1 MKTPEEIKKALACP
15 VQERSDH
22 LDCSECAYHGKDLT
36 PCRIA
41 VHEDA
46 LAYMEQLEYE
56 NMAMKIQRRGDC
68 GVCKHSGVQIGAEP
82 CASCVLEKD
91 RPAWDDMGLPE
102 LPDA

>member
-1 MKTPEEIKKALACP
+1 MRTPEEIKKALACP

-22 LDCSECAYHGKDLT
+22 LECSDCAYHGKDLT

-91 RPAWDDMGLPE
+91 RPAWEDVG

>member
-1 MKTPEEIKKALACP
+1 MRTPEEIKKALACP

-22 LDCSECAYHGKDLT
+22 LECSDCAYHGKDLT

-56 NMAMKIQRRGDC
+56 NMAMKIPRRGDC

-91 RPAWDDMGLPE
+91 RPAWEDVG